1 MDFRLYINKQECD
14 LNQNFAVQLSYAAE
28 DTQSPSA
35 VLTEYSKT
43 ITLPRTGNNDLI
55 FNFIG
60 ELDRVQADEDGYFT
74 PLERMPMTLTYR
86 GAAVLEGYAKLE
98 SVSRDSYSVSLYSG
112 VADFFYS
119 LTTDTDGDTFT
130 LDRLRF
136 ETNLDFNI
144 NKETVKAAWD
154 RLNAADKT
162 GTSKWDTINFA
173 PMYNGLPDDVDASK
187 ALINISGSTVFT
199 TSATTDG
206 GKSYSTYQNSML
218 ALAEL
223 STEHTEWEVG
233 DLRSYCQRPV
243 LNVSKMFSAIQRTA
257 EGKGYNLILD
267 KGFFNDLNPYY
278 SKSWMTLPMLTQLET
293 EGDTWTGNCTYTQSA
308 YFKPET
314 LNETGIEFNGQL
326 NGAVITM
333 PDVNGKSNL
342 NIKFSLS
349 ADINYNGSELFTGFL
364 MHNYNDDR
372 PSENMPES
380 ATQWNNN
387 GITVQFYLKD
397 YSNDGIIAASPSYTL
412 SSLIDGRLKTY
423 PSPVGYGTTES
434 GIAGTF
440 KNRGGSYWQFTGV
453 GGITE
458 FDAVIEDIPKVG
470 QMYLTMAVYSHS
482 SKLWP
487 KNEYWLN
494 TAEIGKDITN
504 LKAATES
511 GELEFTSFGKTGSNA
526 HITPRMLFGNM
537 GSAADFMISYAKMFG
552 LRWLQEGRD
561 IYLLTRNRY
570 YTNTINDYSAD
581 SDRSDIKTTPL
592 VYNKRYFDL
601 KNETDT
607 SYLSEKY
614 ERDWGADYGRQRVDT
629 GYKFDS
635 DVEEFFK
642 DMEYKGGVY
651 GKMKSN
657 YYRHIKGKNW
667 NGTTNKEWIPS
678 PILDKI
684 TYSLV
689 KDGNDPD
696 DTKSIDAVMDVIKY
710 INYNETPRYDCHDR
724 MCFSDA
730 DNGAVD
736 GDCVLVFFN
745 GFGRQRDANGYD
757 IDYMLTDDLDEMFA
771 LNGDNATWLLTND
784 ERIGNR
790 RIAYRYNSLPDFS
803 RYYTNGTNSIVL
815 SFDLGEPRELY
826 CGLSS
831 TPSSTIYYRFWKK
844 YLTDQMN
851 VDTRKINVPLLF
863 RTGMDAQTLRDF
875 VRIDNQIY
883 MLNSADY
890 TIGTTGTTEAEL
902 IRINDTR
909 NYTQGQSL
917 IYPNSVLLIDALE
930 QNMGYEGGTASIY
943 VENTN
948 VEDMRVVS
956 DSGWISG
963 YVERNSLILNVSYN
977 GGDAERQGY
986 VWIVGKDLGG
996 FDVASNAVAVKQGF
1010 YKADKRTMR
1019 FSIVS
1024 GDTWNN
1030 TTISAY
1036 TADNRL
1042 IKPVEKTATGWTYG
1056 EDVAYLQING
1066 QYGYHLTSYSGFEGN
1081 VEYRNMHYCFAY
1093 NPECETIETA
1103 RMDVS
1108 KCTDMESAF
1117 DECRALTSLNV
1128 SNWDTSQVVN
1138 MKNTFNRCSNLAS
1151 MDVSNFNTSKVE
1163 TMEALFNACPKL
1175 TSIDVSRW
1183 DTSNVTNMGS
1193 MFGGCIALTTLDVSH
1208 FNTSKVT
1215 DMSSMFNNCNGITSL
1230 DVSNFDTSQVT
1241 KMYYMFSHCS
1251 NLTSLNVS
1259 NWDVS
1264 KVITMQCMFWSC
1276 SKLKTL
1282 DLSNW
1287 NISNVTDF
1295 YTMFRDCSS
1304 LETLDL
1310 SNWHFSADVDVDIDA
1325 MLYGC
1330 TALKT
1335 ITMKNCDSRTIGLI
1349 NMALRNAGLYGEVSI
1364 ITE

>member
-60 ELDRVQADEDGYFT
+60 ELDRVQADEEGYFT

-154 RLNAADKT
+154 RLNAADRT
-162 GTSKWDTINFA
+162 GTSKWDIINFA

-223 STEHTEWEVG
+223 STERTEWQVG

-243 LNVSKMFSAIQRTA
+243 LNVAKFFSAIQRTA

-267 KGFFNDLNPYY
+267 KGFFNDLNPYF
-278 SKSWMTLPMLTQLET
+278 SKSWITLPMITQLET

-314 LNETGIEFNGQL
+314 LNETGIEFKGQL

-349 ADINYNGSELFTGFL
+349 ADINYSGSELFTGFL
-364 MHNYNDDR
+364 MHNYTDDR

-380 ATQWNNN
+380 ATQWNNS

-434 GIAGTF
+434 GIVGTF
-440 KNRGGSYWQFTGV
+440 KNGGGSYWQFTGA

-458 FDAVIEDIPKVG
+458 FDAVIEDIPKVR

-487 KNEYWLN
+487 RNEYWLN
-494 TAEIGKDITN
+494 TAETGKDITN
-504 LKAATES
+504 LRAATES

-552 LRWLQEGRD
+552 LRWLQEGKD
-561 IYLLTRNRY
+561 IYLMTRNRY

-581 SDRSDIKTTPL
+581 SDRSNIKTTPL

-730 DNGAVD
+730 DNGAVE
-736 GDCVLVFFN
+736 GNCVLVFFN

-757 IDYMLTDDLDEMFA
+757 IDYMLTDDLEEMFA

-784 ERIGNR
+784 ETIGSR

-902 IRINDTR
+902 IKINDTR

-917 IYPNSVLLIDALE
+917 IYANSVLLIDALE

-943 VENTN
+943 VDNTN

-996 FDVASNAVAVKQGF
+996 FDVVSNAVAVKQAYNQTGGG
-1010 YKADKRTMR
+1010 DTGNTGDRRTLR
-1019 FSIVS
+1019 FTIVS

-1030 TTISAY
+1030 PYISAY
-1036 TADNRL
+1036 TADNRM
-1042 IKPVEKTATGWTYG
+1042 INPTAKTPTGWTYG
-1056 EDVAYLQING
+1056 EDVAYLQTNG
-1066 QYGYHLTSYSGFEGN
+1066 EYAYSLTSYSGFEGN
-1081 VEYRNMHYCFAY
+1081 VEYRNMYYFFAN
-1093 NPECETIETA
+1093 NPKCETIETA

-1117 DECRALTSLNV
+1117 EICGGLASLDL

-1138 MKNTFNRCSNLAS
+1138 MNKTFSMCSNLAS

-1163 TMEALFNACPKL
+1163 TMDALFNACSKL

-1183 DTSNVTNMGS
+1183 DTIKVKNMCS
-1193 MFGGCIALTTLDVSH
+1193 MFSGCKGLTSLDVSH
-1208 FNTSKVT
+1208 FNTSQ
-1215 DMSSMFNNCNGITSL
+1215 CNRM
-1230 DVSNFDTSQVT
+1230 DF
-1241 KMYYMFSHCS
+1241 MFSNCT

-1264 KVITMQCMFWSC
+1264 KVIRMRHMFWKC
-1276 SKLKTL
+1276 AKLKTL

-1287 NISNVTDF
+1287 NISNVLDIDGLF
-1295 YTMFRDCSS
+1295 EGCSS
-1304 LETLDL
+1304 LETLDMSNWSINENAVVDVMFKGCSSLSQITMRNCDAHTIRLINFAL
-1310 SNWHFSADVDVDIDA
+1310 SN
-1325 MLYGC
+1325 
-1330 TALKT
+1330 
-1335 ITMKNCDSRTIGLI
+1335 
-1349 NMALRNAGLYGEVSI
+1349 AGILNQVTI

>member
-1 MDFRLYINKQECD
+1 MDFRLKINKQECD

-86 GAAVLEGYAKLE
+86 GSAVLEGYAKLE

-130 LDRLRF
+130 LDHLRF

-144 NKETVKAAWD
+144 NSLTVKAAWD
-154 RLNAADKT
+154 RLNAADRT

-267 KGFFNDLNPYY
+267 KGFFNDLNPYF
-278 SKSWMTLPMLTQLET
+278 SKSWITLPMLTQLET

-314 LNETGIEFNGQL
+314 LNETGIEFKGQL

-349 ADINYNGSELFTGFL
+349 ADINYSGSELFTGFL

-372 PSENMPES
+372 PSDQFTD
-380 ATQWNNN
+380 AYTQWNNS

-434 GIAGTF
+434 GIVGTF
-440 KNRGGSYWQFTGV
+440 KNGGGSYWQFTGA

-458 FDAVIEDIPKVG
+458 FDAVIEDIPKVRE
-470 QMYLTMAVYSHS
+470 MYLTMAVYSHS
-482 SKLWP
+482 RKLWP
-487 KNEYWLN
+487 RNEYWLN
-494 TAEIGKDITN
+494 TMEIGKDITN
-504 LKAATES
+504 LRAATES

-552 LRWLQEGRD
+552 LRWLQEGKD
-561 IYLLTRNRY
+561 IYLMTRNRY

-581 SDRSDIKTTPL
+581 SDRSNIKTTPL

-678 PILDKI
+678 PILDKM

-689 KDGNDPD
+689 LNGNDPD

-710 INYNETPRYDCHDR
+710 INFNETPRYDCHDR

-730 DNGAVD
+730 DNGAVE
-736 GDCVLVFFN
+736 GNCVLVFFN

-757 IDYMLTDDLDEMFA
+757 IDYMLTDDLEEMFA

-784 ERIGNR
+784 ETIGDR

-831 TPSSTIYYRFWKK
+831 SPSSTIYYRFWKK

-851 VDTRKINVPLLF
+851 VDTRKINVPLLY

-902 IRINDTR
+902 IKINDTR

-917 IYPNSVLLIDALE
+917 IYANSVLLIDALE
-930 QNMGYEGGTASIY
+930 QSVGYEGGTASIY

-963 YVERNSLILNVSYN
+963 YVEKNSLILNVSYN

-996 FDVASNAVAVKQGF
+996 FDVVSNAVAVKQNV
-1010 YKADKRTMR
+1010 YKPSNKKTMR

-1036 TADNRL
+1036 TADDRL
-1042 IKPVEKTATGWTYG
+1042 IEPVEKTATGWTYA
-1056 EDVAYLQING
+1056 EDVEY
-1066 QYGYHLTSYSGFEGN
+1066 LTSARLLIRPYGN
-1081 VEYRNMHYCFAY
+1081 LLAFNG
-1093 NPECETIETA
+1093 
-1103 RMDVS
+1103 
-1108 KCTDMESAF
+1108 F
-1117 DECRALTSLNV
+1117 DEKVKLQSGAQFFTKNENV
-1128 SNWDTSQVVN
+1128 ANID
-1138 MKNTFNRCSNLAS
+1138 C
-1151 MDVSNFNTSKVE
+1151 E
-1163 TMEALFNACPKL
+1163 KL
-1175 TSIDVSRW
+1175 
-1183 DTSNVTNMGS
+1183 DTSNVTDMMS
-1193 MFGGCIALTTLDVSH
+1193 MFSSCKALTTLDLSKW
-1208 FNTSKVT
+1208 NTSNVT
-1215 DMSSMFNNCNGITSL
+1215 DMSSMFNSCNGITSL

-1241 KMYYMFSHCS
+1241 KMGYMFSHCS
-1251 NLTSLNVS
+1251 NLSSLDVS
-1259 NWDVS
+1259 NWNVS
-1264 KVITMQCMFWSC
+1264 KVSSMQCMFWRC

-1287 NISNVTDF
+1287 DISNVTDF
-1295 YTMFRDCSS
+1295 DTMFEDCSS

-1310 SNWHFSADVDVDIDA
+1310 SNWHFRADVDVNVSA
-1325 MLYGC
+1325 MFNGC

-1335 ITMKNCDSRTIGLI
+1335 ITMKNCDSRAIRI
-1349 NMALRNAGLYGEVSI
+1349 IRDDALRNAGLYDKVSI

>member
-98 SVSRDSYSVSLYSG
+98 SVTRDSYSVSLYSG

-119 LTTDTDGDTFT
+119 LTTDNDGDTFT

-187 ALINISGSTVFT
+187 ALINISGSSVFT

-267 KGFFNDLNPYY
+267 KGFFNDLNPYF

-308 YFKPET
+308 FFKPET
-314 LNETGIEFNGQL
+314 LNETGIGFSGQL

-349 ADINYNGSELFTGFL
+349 AEINYSGRELFTGFL

-440 KNRGGSYWQFTGV
+440 KNGGGSYWQFTGA

-470 QMYLTMAVYSHS
+470 EMYLTMAVYSHS

-494 TAEIGKDITN
+494 TMELGKDITN
-504 LKAATES
+504 LRAATES

-552 LRWLQEGRD
+552 LRWLQEGKD
-561 IYLLTRNRY
+561 IYLMTRNRY

-581 SDRSDIKTTPL
+581 SDRSNIKTTPL

-730 DNGAVD
+730 DNGAVE

-757 IDYMLTDDLDEMFA
+757 IDYMLTDDLEEMFA
-771 LNGDNATWLLTND
+771 LNGDNATWLLTNY
-784 ERIGNR
+784 ETIGSR

-996 FDVASNAVAVKQGF
+996 FDVVSNAVAVKQAYNQTGGGD
-1010 YKADKRTMR
+1010 AGGGDTGSTGDRRTLR
-1019 FSIVS
+1019 FTIVS

-1036 TADNRL
+1036 NADGRL
-1042 IKPVEKTATGWTYG
+1042 IEPVEKTATGWTYG
-1056 EDVAYLQING
+1056 EDVEYLSSIKPKKAHN
-1066 QYGYHLTSYSGFEGN
+1066 LNTFSGFDGTVKIKN
-1081 VEYRNMHYCFAY
+1081 GGYFFMKNTNATSIV
-1093 NPECETIETA
+1093 
-1103 RMDVS
+1103 VS
-1108 KCTDMESAF
+1108 KF
-1117 DECRALTSLNV
+1117 
-1128 SNWDTSQVVN
+1128 DTSQTTSMHSMFEN
-1138 MKNTFNRCSNLAS
+1138 CNALAALDLTKWNTANVTDMDYMFFRCLALEVLNL
-1151 MDVSNFNTSKVE
+1151 SNFNT
-1163 TMEALFNACPKL
+1163 A
-1175 TSIDVSRW
+1175 
-1183 DTSNVTNMGS
+1183 NVTEMS
-1193 MFGGCIALTTLDVSH
+1193 CMFTQCTALA
-1208 FNTSKVT
+1208 
-1215 DMSSMFNNCNGITSL
+1215 SL
-1230 DVSNFDTSQVT
+1230 DISNFDTSNVRA
-1241 KMYYMFSHCS
+1241 MNSMFGNCKA
-1251 NLTSLNVS
+1251 LTSLDLS
-1259 NWDVS
+1259 HFDTS
-1264 KVITMQCMFWSC
+1264 KVLNMCDMFNGC
-1276 SKLKTL
+1276 SALESL

-1287 NISNVTDF
+1287 NTANVQGMDEMLNMTGMDN
-1295 YTMFRDCSS
+1295 MFKGCS
-1304 LETLDL
+1304 
-1310 SNWHFSADVDVDIDA
+1310 
-1325 MLYGC
+1325 
-1330 TALKT
+1330 ALKT
-1335 ITMKNCDSRTIGLI
+1335 ITMRNCSTDTINKI
-1349 NMALRNAGLYGEVSI
+1349 KAALQEAGIQSNVSV

>member
-1 MDFRLYINKQECD
+1 MDFRLKINKQECD

-60 ELDRVQADEDGYFT
+60 ELDRVQADEEGYFT

-86 GAAVLEGYAKLE
+86 GSAVLEGYAKLE

-267 KGFFNDLNPYY
+267 KGFFNDLNPYF
-278 SKSWMTLPMLTQLET
+278 SKSWITLPMLTQLET

-314 LNETGIEFNGQL
+314 LNETGIEFKGQL

-349 ADINYNGSELFTGFL
+349 ADINYSGSELFTGFL

-372 PSENMPES
+372 PSDQFTD
-380 ATQWNNN
+380 AYTQWNNS

-434 GIAGTF
+434 GIVGTF
-440 KNRGGSYWQFTGV
+440 KNGGGSYWQFTGA

-458 FDAVIEDIPKVG
+458 FDAVIEDIPKVRE
-470 QMYLTMAVYSHS
+470 MYLTMAVYSHS
-482 SKLWP
+482 RKLWP
-487 KNEYWLN
+487 RNEYWLN
-494 TAEIGKDITN
+494 TMEIGKDITN
-504 LKAATES
+504 LRAATES

-552 LRWLQEGRD
+552 LRWLQEGKD
-561 IYLLTRNRY
+561 IYLMTRNRY

-581 SDRSDIKTTPL
+581 SDRSNIKTTPL

-678 PILDKI
+678 PILDKM

-689 KDGNDPD
+689 LNGNDPD

-710 INYNETPRYDCHDR
+710 INFNETPRYDCHDR

-730 DNGAVD
+730 DNGAVE
-736 GDCVLVFFN
+736 GNCVLVFFN

-757 IDYMLTDDLDEMFA
+757 IDYMLTDDLEEMFA

-784 ERIGNR
+784 ETIGDR

-831 TPSSTIYYRFWKK
+831 SPSSTIYYRFWKK

-851 VDTRKINVPLLF
+851 VDTRKINVPLLY

-902 IRINDTR
+902 IKINDTR

-917 IYPNSVLLIDALE
+917 IYANSVLLIDALE
-930 QNMGYEGGTASIY
+930 QSVGYEGGTASIY

-963 YVERNSLILNVSYN
+963 YVEKNSLILNVSYN

-996 FDVASNAVAVKQGF
+996 FDVVSNAVAVKQNV
-1010 YKADKRTMR
+1010 YKPSNKKTMR

-1036 TADNRL
+1036 TADDRL
-1042 IKPVEKTATGWTYG
+1042 IEPVEKTATGWTYA
-1056 EDVAYLQING
+1056 EDVEY
-1066 QYGYHLTSYSGFEGN
+1066 LTSARLLIRPYGN
-1081 VEYRNMHYCFAY
+1081 LLAFNG
-1093 NPECETIETA
+1093 
-1103 RMDVS
+1103 
-1108 KCTDMESAF
+1108 F
-1117 DECRALTSLNV
+1117 DEKVKLQSGAQFFTKNENV
-1128 SNWDTSQVVN
+1128 ANID
-1138 MKNTFNRCSNLAS
+1138 C
-1151 MDVSNFNTSKVE
+1151 E
-1163 TMEALFNACPKL
+1163 KL
-1175 TSIDVSRW
+1175 
-1183 DTSNVTNMGS
+1183 DTSNVTDMMS
-1193 MFGGCIALTTLDVSH
+1193 MFSSCKALTTLDLSKW
-1208 FNTSKVT
+1208 NTSNVT
-1215 DMSSMFNNCNGITSL
+1215 DMSSMFNSCNGITSL

-1241 KMYYMFSHCS
+1241 KMGYMFSHCS
-1251 NLTSLNVS
+1251 NLSSLDVS
-1259 NWDVS
+1259 NWNVS
-1264 KVITMQCMFWSC
+1264 KVSSMQCMFWRC

-1287 NISNVTDF
+1287 DISNVTDF
-1295 YTMFRDCSS
+1295 DTMFEDCSS

-1310 SNWHFSADVDVDIDA
+1310 SNWHFRADVDVNVSA
-1325 MLYGC
+1325 MFNGC

-1335 ITMKNCDSRTIGLI
+1335 ITMKNCDSRAIRI
-1349 NMALRNAGLYGEVSI
+1349 IRDDALRNAGLYDKVSI

>member
-86 GAAVLEGYAKLE
+86 GAAVLDGYAKLE

-119 LTTDTDGDTFT
+119 LTTDNDGDTFT

-136 ETNLDFNI
+136 ETDLDFNI

-154 RLNAADKT
+154 RLNAADRT

-267 KGFFNDLNPYY
+267 KGFFNDLNPYF
-278 SKSWMTLPMLTQLET
+278 SKSWITLPMLTQLET

-349 ADINYNGSELFTGFL
+349 AEINYNGSELFTGFL
-364 MHNYNDDR
+364 MHNYTDDR

-440 KNRGGSYWQFTGV
+440 KNGGGSYWQFTGA

-470 QMYLTMAVYSHS
+470 EMYLTMAVYSHS

-504 LKAATES
+504 LRAATES

-561 IYLLTRNRY
+561 IYLMTRNRY

-581 SDRSDIKTTPL
+581 SDRSNIKTTPL

-730 DNGAVD
+730 DNGAVE

-757 IDYMLTDDLDEMFA
+757 IDYMLTDDLEEMFA

-784 ERIGNR
+784 ETIGSR

-917 IYPNSVLLIDALE
+917 IYHNSVLLIDALE

-956 DSGWISG
+956 DSSWISG

-996 FDVASNAVAVKQGF
+996 FDVVSNAVAVKQAFDNTGGG
-1010 YKADKRTMR
+1010 DTGSTGDRRTLR
-1019 FSIVS
+1019 FTIVS
-1024 GDTWNN
+1024 GDTWNDRK
-1030 TTISAY
+1030 ISAY
-1036 TADNRL
+1036 TVDNRL
-1042 IKPVEKTATGWTYG
+1042 IEPIEKTATGWTYA
-1056 EDVAYLQING
+1056 EDVEYMNG
-1066 QYGYHLTSYSGFEGN
+1066 KDTFSNKNLKTFEG
-1081 VEYRNMHYCFAY
+1081 FG
-1093 NPECETIETA
+1093 ETVKIKNGLGFFMNNIKATSINC
-1103 RMDVS
+1103 S
-1108 KCTDMESAF
+1108 K
-1117 DECRALTSLNV
+1117 L
-1128 SNWDTSQVVN
+1128 DTSQ
-1138 MKNTFNRCSNLAS
+1138 AS
-1151 MDVSNFNTSKVE
+1151 
-1163 TMEALFNACPKL
+1163 
-1175 TSIDVSRW
+1175 
-1183 DTSNVTNMGS
+1183 
-1193 MFGGCIALTTLDVSH
+1193 
-1208 FNTSKVT
+1208 
-1215 DMSSMFNNCNGITSL
+1215 DMSFMFSNCSTLVSL
-1230 DVSNFDTSQVT
+1230 DVSNFDTSNVTDMGGMFDHCNALTSLDLSHFNTSNVT
-1241 KMYYMFSHCS
+1241 KMGYMFAHCKALASLDLSHFD
-1251 NLTSLNVS
+1251 TSQVTNVGSMFLGCEALETLN
-1259 NWDVS
+1259 
-1264 KVITMQCMFWSC
+1264 
-1276 SKLKTL
+1276 
-1282 DLSNW
+1282 LSNW
-1287 NISNVTDF
+1287 NFANVG
-1295 YTMFRDCSS
+1295 YQSYMFKYCY
-1304 LETLDL
+1304 
-1310 SNWHFSADVDVDIDA
+1310 N
-1325 MLYGC
+1325 
-1330 TALKT
+1330 LKT
-1335 ITMKNCDSRTIGLI
+1335 IIMRNCSTYTINEI
-1349 NMALRNAGLYGEVSI
+1349 KAALQEAGIQSNVSV